1 MKRFILHI
9 VALLAVSF
17 SYAQIL
23 APMGQGLPAAPK
35 KIASYNDGVV
45 VAYSTSFDAIDLQIW
60 NGDFWYKLQRPT
72 LEKTS
77 ESYKIIDLISH
88 NGDVYLATGKA
99 NSTSSKTNQISRWDG
114 SNWTT
119 YESPL
124 LASSTSIDKLFVEG
138 GYLKCVGKFTD
149 GEENYNIVK
158 LDGTWQSEGNLITTN
173 IVNDHFN
180 NIAKNGNKLYA
191 VGKFTNPADPN
202 LSLAVWDGSQ
212 WAVAK
217 NPPFLAANIAI
228 GNYQDRIVVYGKSDF
243 KTVPIRASFGGVW
256 QDMSE
261 GLESYDV
268 EGITQFAEVNDNLF
282 AVGSFTNKLT
292 SGSVN
297 IMMYDGEMWTDTKL
311 YLSDIEQIH
320 SSGNKV
326 MVSGQFSDNARLNGI
341 GEVFNDRA
349 QITARVY
356 NDKNSNC
363 LKDNDEEWLANYPI
377 ALKGEAMGLPTDRS
391 GQVYLQV
398 DKGKH
403 TLNAET
409 YNYYVPTCPD
419 VKIDAVEYRTY
430 YGTALGVRQLV
441 GISDAAIHISD
452 LQSNKA
458 QLNEMK
464 KAQVCIENTG
474 GQPINDAIVKVLF
487 KGDISDF
494 TSEVAY
500 ESFTNN
506 EVIWKVDVSG
516 NASTCFAISYIIKN
530 AEDLELAGSISL
542 KAGVKDSDLR
552 NNNSSIKYK
561 KGDTEGNSK
570 YCFNG
575 KTINLGTESIKYK
588 VSFKNNGN
596 TTAHSLKVV
605 DELDP
610 TLAYMINR
618 KIHAITSHLD
628 NEPYSSFD
636 LVYLPDGQRTIKVI
650 THFDDLYL
658 ASAEQDKD
666 NCEGFIDYDILIDPN
681 DLVTGAE
688 MCNTAKI
695 YFSYKAGSFN
705 EPIITNTVCS
715 NVGVTAGITNSDNSD
730 LLSYNKDLTI
740 GPNPVDNFIYFKN
753 QCNKNYSINIVNT
766 LGQSVSDI
774 NVAPFNESKLDVRA
788 LESGV
793 YFIYT
798 DGVFAQKIVLH

>member
-1 MKRFILHI
+1 MRRFISHI
-9 VALLAVSF
+9 VALLIVSF

-45 VAYSTSFDAIDLQIW
+45 VAYSTSFDDIDLQIW
-60 NGDFWYKLQRPT
+60 NGDFWYKLQRPN

-77 ESYKIIDLISH
+77 ETYKIIDLISH
-88 NGDVYLATGKA
+88 NGEVYLATGKA
-99 NSTSSKTNQISRWDG
+99 NSVSSKANQISKWDG
-114 SNWTT
+114 SNWTSFK
-119 YESPL
+119 SPL
-124 LASSTSIDKLFVEG
+124 LESSISIDKLFVEG
-138 GYLKCVGKFTD
+138 GYLKCVGKFTTSV
-149 GEENYNIVK
+149 GNYNIAK
-158 LDGTWQSEGNLITTN
+158 LDGTWQAEGNLITTN
-173 IVNDHFN
+173 IANDRFS
-180 NIAKNGNKLYA
+180 NIAKNGDKLYA

-202 LSLAVWDGSQ
+202 LSLAVWNGSQ
-212 WAVAK
+212 WDVAK

-228 GNYQDRIVVYGKSDF
+228 GNYQNRIVVYGKSNF

-268 EGITQFAEVNDNLF
+268 EDVTQFAEVNNNLF

-292 SGSVN
+292 SESVN
-297 IMMYDGEMWTDTKL
+297 IMMYDGEKWTDTKL
-311 YLSDIEQIH
+311 YLSNIEQLH

-341 GEVFNDRA
+341 GQVFNDRA

-356 NDKNSNC
+356 NDKNANC
-363 LKDNDEEWLANYPI
+363 FKDNDEEWLANYPI
-377 ALKGEAMGLPTDRS
+377 ALKGKAMGLPTDRS

-398 DKGKH
+398 DKDKH

-419 VKIDAVEYRTY
+419 VEIDAVEYRTY

-458 QLNEMK
+458 QLNELK

-474 GQPINDAIVKVLF
+474 GQPINDAIVKIEF
-487 KGDISDF
+487 KGNISDF
-494 TSEVAY
+494 TSEVDY
-500 ESFTNN
+500 ESFANN

-516 NASTCFAISYIIKN
+516 NASTCFAISYIIKT
-530 AEDLELAGSISL
+530 AEDVELAGNVSL

-552 NNNSSIKYK
+552 NNNSSIQYK

-570 YCFNG
+570 YCFSG
-575 KTINLGTESIKYK
+575 ETINLGTESIKYK

-610 TLAYMINR
+610 TLAFMINR
-618 KIHAITSHLD
+618 KIHAISSHLD

-636 LVYLPDGQRTIKVI
+636 LVYLQDGRRTIKII

-658 ASAEQDKD
+658 ASAEQDND
-666 NCEGFIDYDILIDPN
+666 NCEGFIDYDVQIEPN
-681 DLVTGAE
+681 DLVTGLE

-695 YFSYKAGSFN
+695 YFSYKPGSFN

-715 NVGVTAGITNSDNSD
+715 KVGVTAGD
-730 LLSYNKDLTI
+730 LSGLPSYNQDLTI
-740 GPNPVDNFIYFKN
+740 GPNPVVNFIYFQN
-753 QCNKNYSINIVNT
+753 QGNKKYSINIVNT

-774 NVAPFNESKLDVRA
+774 NIAPFNESKLDVRA